1 MNLLIGADFYWNID
15 DGLVKRGNGV
25 ASVALGLKL
34 GLLLSGPVTKHNPS
48 SLTTQIENNVL
59 HIKTTNLEE
68 RKMTTFGN

>member
-1 MNLLIGADFYWNID
+1 MDLLIGADFYWNID

-34 GLLLSGPVTKHNPS
+34 G
-48 SLTTQIENNVL
+48 IENNVL

>member
-1 MNLLIGADFYWNID
+1 MDLLIGADFYWNID

-48 SLTTQIENNVL
+48 SLTTQI
-59 HIKTTNLEE
+59 
-68 RKMTTFGN
+68 